1 MTCLRNNIRRII
13 ITAYVRVIK
22 YEVYLFILSSQCNT
36 ICFRIIL
43 TTSQS
48 VPPGDRV
55 VDQSLEPRPIQV
67 PGGEV
72 GQRGGRVFD
81 AAVVEVRRGRG
92 HPGGRD
98 AGHAVER
105 PLLVADRGRGPG
117 GRRPRQYLLD
127 AVRVAR
133 RAPVLH
139 LGHRVQRGQ
148 GRAAAA
154 RHVQKVEHG
163 RQHVVVMV
171 VVLLLGQH
179 HCRAQRRPAAAY
191 AKTYELHDCFVTPRE
206 VDGKA

>member
-1 MTCLRNNIRRII
+1 M
-13 ITAYVRVIK
+13 YVLYI
-22 YEVYLFILSSQCNT
+22 YIYIFTYYFIEV
-36 ICFRIIL
+36 L
-43 TTSQS
+43 TTSQP

-55 VDQSLEPRPIQV
+55 VDQPLEPGPIQV

-81 AAVVEVRRGRG
+81 AAVVEIGSGRG
-92 HPGGRD
+92 HTGGRY

-105 PLLVADRGRGPG
+105 PLLVADGGHGAG

-133 RAPVLH
+133 RAAVFH
-139 LGHRVQRGQ
+139 FGHGVQRGQ
-148 GRAAAA
+148 RRAAAA

-163 RQHVVVMV
+163 RQHVVMVM

-179 HCRAQRRPAAAY
+179 HGRAQRRP
-191 AKTYELHDCFVTPRE
+191 VGRR
-206 VDGKA
+206 